1 MRCGYSGPCLSWR
14 RRCYVICRPM
24 PSWWHRIWGA
34 HGVNGRH
41 DRRVVIIC
49 QEGYASSLA
58 AASLLFAVMM
68 ACLAV
73 VAGTWDTPHR
83 VSAIA
88 WMGTGFLALAVIAL
102 LYRSRLVRAQL
113 PFLATVKGEWQEDR
127 LILNRVLSTGED

>member
-1 MRCGYSGPCLSWR
+1 MRLLRSLPQLAPALLRHLSAYAELVAQDLGRAR
-14 RRCYVICRPM
+14 REWSARLTVT
-24 PSWWHRIWGA
+24 A
-34 HGVNGRH
+34 
-41 DRRVVIIC
+41 
-49 QEGYASSLA
+49 LA

>member
-1 MRCGYSGPCLSWR
+1 LAPALLRHLSAYAELVAQDLGRAR
-14 RRCYVICRPM
+14 REWSARLTVT
-24 PSWWHRIWGA
+24 A
-34 HGVNGRH
+34 
-41 DRRVVIIC
+41 
-49 QEGYASSLA
+49 LA